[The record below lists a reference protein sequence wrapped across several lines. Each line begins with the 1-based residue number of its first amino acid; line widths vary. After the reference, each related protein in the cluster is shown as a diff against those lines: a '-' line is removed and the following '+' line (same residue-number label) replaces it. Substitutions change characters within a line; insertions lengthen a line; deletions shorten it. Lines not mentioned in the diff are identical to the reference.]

1 MSRVLTGIQSSGK
14 PHLGNLLGA
23 ILPAI
28 ELADAQSEPAFLF
41 IADLHSLTTV
51 RQPEILRE
59 NTYAVAATWL
69 AAGLNPERHVFFR
82 QSDVP
87 EVCELAWYLGCLT
100 PYPMLANAHSF
111 KEKSANLAEVSAG
124 LFTYPVLMAAD
135 ILLYQTDLV
144 PVGKDQKQHLEIT
157 RDIAGAFNRT
167 YGTIFKLPEG
177 IFREEVMILP
187 GIDGRK
193 MSKSYG
199 NTLDPLGDLNELYK
213 RVRRIVT
220 DATPIDAPKDPD
232 RCTVFKLYSVV
243 APASAVEEMRQKYLA
258 GGYGY
263 GQAKEALFEALKERF
278 APEREAYA
286 RWISDKAALEEILLA
301 GAEKARAEAVKTLER
316 VREAV
321 GVRNRMKASASA
333 RGEV

>member
-1 MSRVLTGIQSSGK
+1 MSRILTGIQSSGK

-28 ELADAQSEPAFLF
+28 ELANAQNEPAFLF
-41 IADLHSLTTV
+41 IADLHALTTI
-51 RQPEILRE
+51 RNPQILRE

-69 AAGLNPERHVFFR
+69 AAGLDPTRHVFFR

-87 EVCELAWYLGCLT
+87 EVCELAWYLSCLT

-157 RDIAGAFNRT
+157 RDIAGAFNRI
-167 YGTIFKLPEG
+167 YGETFKLPQG
-177 IFREEVMILP
+177 VFREEVMVLP

-193 MSKSYG
+193 MSKTYG
-199 NTLDPLGDLNELYK
+199 NTLDPLGDLTELYR
-213 RVRRIVT
+213 RVKRIVT
-220 DATPIDAPKDPD
+220 DATPMEAPKDPD
-232 RCTVFKLYSVV
+232 RCIVFRLYSVV
-243 APASAVEEMRQKYLA
+243 APPSAVAEMRQRYLT

-278 APEREAYA
+278 APQREAYQH
-286 RWISDKAALEEILLA
+286 WIADPSGLESILLA
-301 GAEKARAEAVKTLER
+301 GAEKARAEARKTLDR
-316 VREAV
+316 VRAAV
-321 GVRNRMKASASA
+321 GVRSPIIIAS
-333 RGEV
+333 

>member
-28 ELADAQSEPAFLF
+28 ELANAQAEPAYLF
-41 IADLHSLTTV
+41 IADLHALTTV
-51 RQPEILRE
+51 REVQQLRE
-59 NTYAVAATWL
+59 NTHAVAAAWL
-69 AAGLNPERHVFFR
+69 ACGLDPERHVFFR

-111 KEKSANLAEVSAG
+111 KEKANHLAEVSAG

-135 ILLYQTDLV
+135 ILLYQADLV

-157 RDIAGAFNRT
+157 RDLASAFNRT
-167 YGTIFKLPEG
+167 YGELFRLPEPV
-177 IFREEVMILP
+177 FREEVMVLP

-193 MSKSYG
+193 MSKTYG
-199 NTLDPLGDLNELYK
+199 NTLDVLGDLGVLEK

-220 DATPIDAPKDPD
+220 DSTPVDQPKDPNK
-232 RCTVFKLYSVV
+232 CTVFQLFSVV
-243 APASAVEEMRQKYLA
+243 APPEAVEELRARYLK
-258 GGYGY
+258 GGIGYGE
-263 GQAKEALFEALKERF
+263 AKRWLFEALKTRFAKERERF
-278 APEREAYA
+278 L
-286 RWISDKAALEEILLA
+286 ALVQDTATLEKTLRF
-301 GAEKARAEAVKTLER
+301 GAEKARAEAHKTLSE
-316 VREAV
+316 VRRRI
-321 GVRNRMKASASA
+321 GLR
-333 RGEV
+333 

>member
-28 ELADAQSEPAFLF
+28 ELANAQSAPAFLF
-41 IADLHSLTTV
+41 IADLHALTTI
-51 RQPEILRE
+51 RDPAQLQE

-69 AAGLNPERHVFFR
+69 ACGLDPERHVFFR

-87 EVCELAWYLGCLT
+87 EVTELTWYLGCLA

-111 KEKSANLAEVSAG
+111 KEKAERLAEVSAG

-135 ILLYQTDLV
+135 ILLYQADLV
-144 PVGKDQKQHLEIT
+144 PVGKDQKQHLEMT
-157 RDIAGAFNRT
+157 RDLAGAFNRT
-167 YGTIFKLPEG
+167 YGETFKLPEPV
-177 IFREEVMILP
+177 FREEVMVLP

-199 NTLDPLGDLNELYK
+199 NTLDVLGDLETLHK
-213 RVRRIVT
+213 RVKRIVT
-220 DATPIDAPKDPD
+220 DPTPVEAPKDPQK
-232 RCTVFKLYSVV
+232 CIVFQLYSVV
-243 APASAVEEMRQKYLA
+243 APPEAVEEMRQRYLA

-263 GQAKEALFEALKERF
+263 GQAKEALFEALKTRF
-278 APEREAYA
+278 AAQREAYLHWSQD
-286 RWISDKAALEEILLA
+286 RVALEKVLQQ
-301 GAEKARAEAVKTLER
+301 GAAKARAEAQKTLSE
-316 VREAV
+316 VRRKV
-321 GVRNRMKASASA
+321 GVRPVAVSFS
-333 RGEV
+333 

>member
-28 ELADAQSEPAFLF
+28 ELADAQREPAFLF
-41 IADLHSLTTV
+41 IADLHALTTI
-51 RQPEILRE
+51 RDPQHLRN
-59 NTYAVAATWL
+59 NTYDVAATWL
-69 AAGLNPERHVFFR
+69 AAGLDPERHVFFR

-135 ILLYQTDLV
+135 ILIYQAELI

-157 RDIAGAFNRT
+157 RDIGGAFNRT
-167 YGTIFKLPEG
+167 YGEVFRLPEG
-177 IFREEVMILP
+177 IFREEVMVLP

-199 NTLDPLGDLNELYK
+199 NTLDPLGDLNELHK

-220 DATPIDAPKDPD
+220 DSTPLEMPKNPD
-232 RCTVFKLYSVV
+232 TCVVFKLYSVV
-243 APASAVEEMRQKYLA
+243 APVEAVEEMRQRYLS

-263 GQAKEALFEALKERF
+263 GQAKEALFEALVQRFER
-278 APEREAYA
+278 EREAFQHW
-286 RWISDKAALEEILLA
+286 RKDTAALEQILLA
-301 GAEKARAEAVKTLER
+301 GAEKARVEAQKTLQR

-321 GVRNRMKASASA
+321 GLRRQVVYLSSR
-333 RGEV
+333 

>member
-28 ELADAQSEPAFLF
+28 ELAEKQSEPAYLF
-41 IADLHSLTTV
+41 IADLHSLTVIREPTK
-51 RQPEILRE
+51 LRE

-69 AAGLNPERHVFFR
+69 AAGLNPEKHVFFR

-87 EVCELAWYLGCLT
+87 EVCELAWYLSCLT

-111 KEKSANLAEVSAG
+111 KEKSGHLSEVSAG

-135 ILLYQTDLV
+135 ILLYQADLV

-157 RDIAGAFNRT
+157 RDIAGTFNRL
-167 YGTIFKLPEG
+167 YGEIFKLPEG
-177 IFREEVMILP
+177 IFREAVMILP

-213 RVRRIVT
+213 RVKRIVT
-220 DATPIDAPKDPD
+220 DSKPLEAPKDPES
-232 RCTVFKLYSVV
+232 CTVFKLYSVV
-243 APASAVEEMRQKYLA
+243 APTEAVEIMRQRYIS

-263 GQAKEALFEALKERF
+263 GQAKEALYEALVQRFSTQREAYNRWINDIPALEALLRRGAERAREEALK
-278 APEREAYA
+278 
-286 RWISDKAALEEILLA
+286 
-301 GAEKARAEAVKTLER
+301 TLTQ
-316 VREAV
+316 VRQAI
-321 GVRNRMKASASA
+321 GVRSS
-333 RGEV
+333 VSPVLS

>member
-28 ELADAQSEPAFLF
+28 ELANAQNEPAFLF
-41 IADLHSLTTV
+41 IADLHALTTI
-51 RQPEILRE
+51 RDPSQLQE

-69 AAGLNPERHVFFR
+69 ACGLDPERHVFFR

-87 EVCELAWYLGCLT
+87 EVTELAWYLGCLA

-111 KEKSANLAEVSAG
+111 KEKAERLAEVSAG

-135 ILLYQTDLV
+135 ILLYQADLV

-157 RDIAGAFNRT
+157 RDLAGAFNRT
-167 YGTIFKLPEG
+167 YGETFKLPEPV
-177 IFREEVMILP
+177 FREEVMVLP

-199 NTLDPLGDLNELYK
+199 NTLDVLGDLEVLHK
-213 RVRRIVT
+213 RVKRIVT
-220 DATPIDAPKDPD
+220 DSTPVEAPKDPTK
-232 RCTVFKLYSVV
+232 CIVFQLYSVV
-243 APASAVEEMRQKYLA
+243 APPEAVEEMRQRYLA

-263 GQAKEALFEALKERF
+263 GQAKEALFEALKTRF
-278 APEREAYA
+278 AAQREAYLHWSQD
-286 RWISDKAALEEILLA
+286 RVALEKVLQQ
-301 GAEKARAEAVKTLER
+301 GAAKARAEAQKTLSE
-316 VREAV
+316 VRRKV
-321 GVRNRMKASASA
+321 GVRPVAVSFS
-333 RGEV
+333 

>member
-28 ELADAQSEPAFLF
+28 ELADAQAEPAFLF
-41 IADLHSLTTV
+41 IADLHALTTI
-51 RQPEILRE
+51 RDPAILRE

-69 AAGLNPERHVFFR
+69 AAGLNPKRHVFFR

-135 ILLYQTDLV
+135 ILLYQTELV

-157 RDIAGAFNRT
+157 RDIAGAFNRI
-167 YGTIFKLPEG
+167 YGELFTLPEP
-177 IFREEVMILP
+177 IFREEVMVLP

-213 RVRRIVT
+213 RVKRIVT
-220 DATPIDAPKDPD
+220 DSTPIDQPKNPD
-232 RCTVFKLYSVV
+232 TCTVFKLYSVV
-243 APASAVEEMRQKYLA
+243 APPAAVEEMRQRYLA

-263 GQAKEALFEALKERF
+263 SQAKEALYEALRERF
-278 APEREAYA
+278 APQREAYQQ
-286 RWISDKAALEEILLA
+286 WISDKEGLEAILRE
-301 GAEKARAEAVKTLER
+301 GAERARSEAQKTLQK
-316 VREAV
+316 VREALGLRSAV
-321 GVRNRMKASASA
+321 ASSF
-333 RGEV
+333 RI

>member
-28 ELADAQSEPAFLF
+28 ELANARSEPAFLF
-41 IADLHSLTTV
+41 IADLHALTTIRDPRV
-51 RQPEILRE
+51 LRE
-59 NTYAVAATWL
+59 NTHAVAATWL
-69 AAGLNPERHVFFR
+69 AAGLDPERHVFFR

-87 EVCELAWYLGCLT
+87 EVCELAWYLSCLT

-111 KEKSANLAEVSAG
+111 KEKSANLAEVSAA

-157 RDIAGAFNRT
+157 RDLAGAFNRL
-167 YGTIFKLPEG
+167 YGETFKLPEG
-177 IFREEVMILP
+177 VFREEVMVLP

-199 NTLDPLGDLNELYK
+199 NTLDPLGDLTELHK
-213 RVRRIVT
+213 RVKRIVT
-220 DATPIDAPKDPD
+220 DPTPVEAPKDPE

-243 APASAVEEMRQKYLA
+243 ATPGDVAEMRQRYLA

-263 GQAKEALFEALKERF
+263 GQAKEALFEVLKERF
-278 APEREAYA
+278 APQREAYQ
-286 RWISDKAALEEILLA
+286 RWIADPAALESILLA
-301 GAEKARAEAVKTLER
+301 GAEKARAEARKTLDR
-316 VREAV
+316 VRAAI
-321 GVRNRMKASASA
+321 GVRSPIAIV
-333 RGEV
+333 G

>member
-28 ELADAQSEPAFLF
+28 ELAESQSEPAYFF
-41 IADLHSLTTV
+41 IADLHALTTI
-51 RQPEILRE
+51 RDPSQLQE

-69 AAGLNPERHVFFR
+69 ACGLNPEKHVFFR

-87 EVCELAWYLGCLT
+87 EVTELAWYLGCLT
-100 PYPMLANAHSF
+100 PYPMLANSHSF
-111 KEKSANLAEVSAG
+111 KEKSTNLAEVSAG

-135 ILLYQTDLV
+135 ILLYQAELV

-167 YGTIFKLPEG
+167 YGEAFKLPEPV
-177 IFREEVMILP
+177 FREEVMVLP

-199 NTLDPLGDLNELYK
+199 NTLDVLGDLDELHK
-213 RVRRIVT
+213 RVKRIVT
-220 DATPIDAPKDPD
+220 DPTPVAAPKDPE
-232 RCTVFKLYSVV
+232 RCTVFRLYAAV
-243 APASAVEEMRQKYLA
+243 APAAAVEEMRQRYLA

-263 GQAKEALFEALKERF
+263 GQAKKALFEALRERF
-278 APEREAYA
+278 APQREAY
-286 RWISDKAALEEILLA
+286 REWRLDPSALERVLQI
-301 GAEKARAEAVKTLER
+301 GAEKARSTAVQTLGR
-316 VREAV
+316 VRQAI
-321 GVRNRMKASASA
+321 GLLPLSKPTLS
-333 RGEV
+333 

>member
-1 MSRVLTGIQSSGK
+1 MSRILTGIQSSGK

-28 ELADAQSEPAFLF
+28 ELADAQKEPAFLF
-41 IADLHSLTTV
+41 IADLHALTTIKDP
-51 RQPEILRE
+51 QQLRE

-69 AAGLNPERHVFFR
+69 AAGLSPERHVFFR

-87 EVCELAWYLGCLT
+87 EVTELAWYFGCLT

-111 KEKSANLAEVSAG
+111 KEKSENLAEVSAG

-135 ILLYQTDLV
+135 ILLYQADLI

-157 RDIAGAFNRT
+157 RDIAQAFNRT
-167 YGTIFKLPEG
+167 FGDTFKLPEPV
-177 IFREEVMILP
+177 FREQVMVLP

-199 NTLDPLGDLNELYK
+199 NTLDVLGDLNELHK
-213 RVRRIVT
+213 RVKRIVT
-220 DATPIDAPKDPD
+220 DSTPVEEPKDPEK
-232 RCTVFKLYSVV
+232 CIVFQLYAAV
-243 APASAVEEMRQKYLA
+243 APSEETEAMRQRYLQ

-263 GQAKEALFEALKERF
+263 AQAKEALFEMLKSRF
-278 APEREAYA
+278 ASQREAYA
-286 RWISDKAALEEILLA
+286 AWMSDKDQLEAILHA
-301 GAEKARAEAVKTLER
+301 GAEKARAEAAKTLALVRQRIGLSVHSYLSSR
-316 VREAV
+316 VKPIV
-321 GVRNRMKASASA
+321 
-333 RGEV
+333 

>member
-28 ELADAQSEPAFLF
+28 ELAEKQSEPAYLF
-41 IADLHSLTTV
+41 IADLHALTVIRDAET
-51 RQPEILRE
+51 LRE

-69 AAGLNPERHVFFR
+69 AAGLDPEKHVFFR

-111 KEKSANLAEVSAG
+111 KEKSGHLAEVSAG

-157 RDIAGAFNRT
+157 RDIAGAFNRA
-167 YGTIFKLPEG
+167 YGEVFKLPEG
-177 IFREEVMILP
+177 IYREEVMILP

-213 RVRRIVT
+213 RVKRIVT
-220 DATPIDAPKDPD
+220 DAKPLDAPKDPEN
-232 RCTVFKLYSVV
+232 CTIFKLYSVV
-243 APASAVEEMRQKYLA
+243 APPEAVENMRERYLS

-263 GQAKEALFEALKERF
+263 GQAKEALYEALVQRF
-278 APEREAYA
+278 SAEREAYH
-286 RWISDKAALEEILLA
+286 RWISDKPALEAILQK
-301 GAEKARAEAVKTLER
+301 GAEKARAEAHKTLSR
-316 VREAV
+316 VRQKV
-321 GVRNRMKASASA
+321 GVQGALSSIFS
-333 RGEV
+333 